1 MRRLLSVLLAAGLV
15 GLAGCGGGGPTLPV
29 SGIVT
34 LDGEP
39 LANASV
45 TFYPESEVQG
55 VVGGVAKTGSDGKF
69 VVTGAKGD
77 SGLAPG
83 KYKVTVSKGVLKTP
97 SGEES
102 VGAVIEEID
111 LKDELPPIY
120 SSPSKTVLSYSV
132 TGDGKP
138 IEIKLDSK
146 KKR

>member
-1 MRRLLSVLLAAGLV
+1 VL
-15 GLAGCGGGGPTLPV
+15 
-29 SGIVT
+29 
-34 LDGEP
+34 
-39 LANASV
+39 
-45 TFYPESEVQG
+45 
-55 VVGGVAKTGSDGKF
+55 GGVAKTGSDGKF

-77 SGLAPG
+77 SGLVPG

-111 LKDELPPIY
+111 LKDEFPPIY
-120 SSPSKTVLSYSV
+120 SNPSKTVLSYSV

-146 KKR
+146 TKNKYTTGKRIGHEPGEPSARPVSLSAGILL